1 MATVEKPSP
10 GPPASPVPPSAASGR
25 ARPGVVRRW
34 ARRIRTFV
42 LLLPLLLAG
51 GAALWIWAALHFS
64 YSTGDRAGYVQKFSK
79 KGWLCKSWEGE
90 LALVSLPGSMPE
102 IFAFSVRDD
111 AVAAEVNKHLGSRV
125 TLTYE
130 QHYGLPSCFGDT
142 EYFVKAVRRV
152 EP

>member
-1 MATVEKPSP
+1 MTTADKPSAP
-10 GPPASPVPPSAASGR
+10 GSGR
-25 ARPGVVRRW
+25 ARAGVLRRW
-34 ARRIRTFV
+34 LRRIRILV
-42 LLLPLLLAG
+42 LLLPFLVAAG
-51 GAALWIWAALHFS
+51 GALWIWVALDFS

-79 KGWLCKSWEGE
+79 KGWLCKTWEGE
-90 LALVSLPGSMPE
+90 LALVSLPGAMPE

-125 TLTYE
+125 TLTYD
-130 QHYGLPSCFGDT
+130 QHNGLPSCFGET